1 VRSDLAKSTSEAMVL
16 LLAVVLALFVPWPAN
31 LVVVVLGV
39 VGEVG
44 EVIWGR
50 RLARR
55 WRPKTG
61 AEAMIGKRAEVVAP
75 LHPIGQVHFNGEL
88 WEARSTADADVGDT
102 VIVRGL
108 DGLTLVVEPTSG
120 GGSSHPDDVGQS
132 GVGFANGSQK
142 RKETHGHK

>member
-1 VRSDLAKSTSEAMVL
+1 MVML
-16 LLAVVLALFVPWPAN
+16 IAVVIAFFVPWPAN
-31 LVVVVLGV
+31 LVVLILGV

-61 AEAMIGKRAEVVAP
+61 AETMIGKRAEVVSR
-75 LHPIGQVHFNGEL
+75 LHPNGQVRLDGEL
-88 WEARSTADADVGDT
+88 WEAKSMADADVGET
-102 VIVRGL
+102 VIVRAL
-108 DGLTLVVEPTSG
+108 DGLTLVVEPDVVP
-120 GGSSHPDDVGQS
+120 GSSHPDDVGVDR
-132 GVGFANGSQK
+132 VGFPNGSHK

>member
-1 VRSDLAKSTSEAMVL
+1 MVL
-16 LLAVVLALFVPWPAN
+16 LLAVALAFFVPWPAN
-31 LVVVVLGV
+31 LVVVILGV

-61 AEAMIGKRAEVVAP
+61 VEAMIGKRAEVVSR
-75 LHPIGQVHFNGEL
+75 LHPSGQVHLNGEL

-102 VIVRGL
+102 VTVRAME
-108 DGLTLVVEPTSG
+108 GLTLLVEPDSG
-120 GGSSHPDDVGQS
+120 EGSSQRDDEDSDWFGS
-132 GVGFANGSQK
+132 PNGSDK
-142 RKETHGHK
+142 RKERHGHE